1 MLERVALEPTD
12 APAES
17 WKFKGVAWSPGA
29 GGRVT
34 IQRRPERARV
44 PEVAAAA

>member
-1 MLERVALEPTD
+1 VLLERVELEPTT
-12 APAES
+12 APDEP

-34 IQRRPERARV
+34 AHRRVVREPA
-44 PEVAAAA
+44 EVAAAA